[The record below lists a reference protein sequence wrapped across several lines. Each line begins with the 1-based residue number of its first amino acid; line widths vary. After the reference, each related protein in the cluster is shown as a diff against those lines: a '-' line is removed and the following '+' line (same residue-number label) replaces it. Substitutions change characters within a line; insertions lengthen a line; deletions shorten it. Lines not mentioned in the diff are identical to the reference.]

1 MIPAASLT
9 IDGNEAVAR
18 VAYRLSEVIALY
30 PITPA
35 TPMGESADAWAAEDR
50 PNLWGTVPSVVEMQS
65 EGGAAG
71 ALHGALQTGAL
82 ATSFTASQGLLLML
96 PNLYR
101 WAGELTPVVLH
112 VACRAIAAQALSIF
126 GDQSD
131 LMAARGTGCAILVSS
146 SVQEAGD
153 FAAIASRAALLGR
166 LPFLHGFD
174 GFRTSHEIQKV
185 AEIPDA
191 LLHEMVPMAAVAA
204 HRSTLEHRVRLMAP
218 DKVDPDLLDEL
229 ARYELGF
236 AHPDEIVILNEGLK
250 NN

>member
-1 MIPAASLT
+1 MIT
-9 IDGNEAVAR
+9 VDGNEAVAR

-35 TPMGESADAWAAEDR
+35 TPMGEWADAWGAHPA
-50 PNLWGTVPSVVEMQS
+50 VVEMQS

-71 ALHGALQTGAL
+71 AVHGALQACAL
-82 ATSFTASQGLLLML
+82 TTSFTASQGLPLMI
-96 PNLYR
+96 PNLDK

-112 VACRAIAAQALSIF
+112 VACRAIAAQGLSIF

-146 SVQEAGD
+146 TVREAGD

-166 LPFLHGFD
+166 LPVPHGFD

-191 LLHEMVPMAAVAA
+191 LLHALVPMEAVAA
-204 HRSTLEHRVRLMAP
+204 HRRRALSAPTTPCCAAPPRTRL
-218 DKVDPDLLDEL
+218 
-229 ARYELGF
+229 
-236 AHPDEIVILNEGLK
+236 
-250 NN
+250 